1 MIRYQ
6 KERDCG
12 YDAFLTYMHKHGE
25 GEFIFVFGD
34 EKIRAKYDT
43 IYEDENEYEECDP
56 RYEEYN
62 TVLFKKDDGSYLEVN
77 YLSMPDEVFHNGVL
91 AFKKANGVLVKV

>member
-1 MIRYQ
+1 MIRYK
-6 KERDCG
+6 KEKECG

-25 GEFIFVFGD
+25 GEFVFVFGD

-56 RYEEYN
+56 HYEEYN

-77 YLSMPDEVFHNGVL
+77 YLSMPDVVFHNGVL
-91 AFKKANGVLVKV
+91 AFKKVNGVLVKV

>member
-34 EKIRAKYDT
+34 EEIRAKYDT
-43 IYEDENEYEECDP
+43 IYEDENE
-56 RYEEYN
+56 YEEYN

>member
-1 MIRYQ
+1 MIRHQ

-12 YDAFLTYMHKHGE
+12 YDAFLTYMHKHEE

-43 IYEDENEYEECDP
+43 IYEDENE
-56 RYEEYN
+56 YEEYN

-91 AFKKANGVLVKV
+91 AFKKTNGVLIKV

>member
-6 KERDCG
+6 KEKECG
-12 YDAFLTYMHKHGE
+12 YDAFLTYMHEHDE

-34 EKIRAKYDT
+34 EKIRARYDT
-43 IYEDENEYEECDP
+43 IYEDENEHDDDDP
-56 RYEEYN
+56 RHEEYN

-91 AFKKANGVLVKV
+91 TFKKANSVLVKV

>member
-43 IYEDENEYEECDP
+43 IYEDENEYEE
-56 RYEEYN
+56 YN
-62 TVLFKKDDGSYLEVN
+62 TVLFKKDDGSYLEVS